1 MASNTRKFSG
11 PALDRYLKRF
21 FAAQPGMSSETAETL
36 ARHASAAFSSIRVR
50 PGFEPIPTTQRATA
64 TVRPAAATPAPA
76 PAMPPAAPAAKP
88 AAGAPISTSDEFDAF
103 AIGLVPTFQREGRD
117 GLIAKLGAISSL
129 DNLRKTARAQQIVL
143 PEAMRQGDVAIETL
157 RAAIAD
163 AVAKRIADRRA
174 AAG

>member
-1 MASNTRKFSG
+1 
-11 PALDRYLKRF
+11 
-21 FAAQPGMSSETAETL
+21 
-36 ARHASAAFSSIRVR
+36 
-50 PGFEPIPTTQRATA
+50 
-64 TVRPAAATPAPA
+64 
-76 PAMPPAAPAAKP
+76 MPPAAPAAKP